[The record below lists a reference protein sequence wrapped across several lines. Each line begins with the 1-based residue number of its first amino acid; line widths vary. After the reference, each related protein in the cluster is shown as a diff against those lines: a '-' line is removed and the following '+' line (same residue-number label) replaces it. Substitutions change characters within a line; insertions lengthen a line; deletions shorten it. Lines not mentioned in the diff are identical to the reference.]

1 MGKQRG
7 CYQSPWEFSTYVST
21 AEALRSPAA
30 ERSFSSSQMW
40 QMRNPP
46 TPINPQRA
54 LSSLTAGRLVW
65 LTADVAACGLGA
77 RRGCWVG
84 RGGGQQLEEQRPVL
98 SSERLPRDPGA
109 PALPLHQLAR
119 PRCPL
124 LRHRPPG
131 LCPPGQ
137 VPQPPGSRAH
147 SGPLQVSERPPQSK
161 EASAA
166 LLSRRGVLQ
175 WALFSAL
182 SAPCLCPLCPA
193 LSDETRVLRPKQP
206 Q

>member
-1 MGKQRG
+1 MYSQVPG
-7 CYQSPWEFSTYVST
+7 CG
-21 AEALRSPAA
+21 RCGI
-30 ERSFSSSQMW
+30 
-40 QMRNPP
+40 PP

-54 LSSLTAGRLVW
+54 LSSLRAGRL
-65 LTADVAACGLGA
+65 DVAARGLGA

-84 RGGGQQLEEQRPVL
+84 RGRGQQLEEQRPVL

-119 PRCPL
+119 PRRPL
-124 LRHRPPG
+124 LRLRPPG
-131 LCPPGQ
+131 LRPPGQ

-147 SGPLQVSERPPQSK
+147 SGPLQVSERPPRSRG
-161 EASAA
+161 ASAA
-166 LLSRRGVLQ
+166 LLSLRGVLQ
-175 WALFSAL
+175 WPLFSAVSARGAPMAFILCCLGEGVLQWSLFFAL

-193 LSDETRVLRPKQP
+193 LSDETRVLRSKQP